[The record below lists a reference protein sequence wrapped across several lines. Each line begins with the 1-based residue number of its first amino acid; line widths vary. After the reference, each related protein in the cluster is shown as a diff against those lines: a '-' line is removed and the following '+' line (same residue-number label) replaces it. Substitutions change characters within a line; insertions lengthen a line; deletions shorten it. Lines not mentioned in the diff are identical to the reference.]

1 MTKRKAKI
9 EPGEPMMGRGIT
21 LQNGGTV
28 TLFMLDD
35 GVFGW
40 ELVNSKGDA
49 TRFSLTREAMNA
61 MLSLHCETT
70 WGPWKVTPSTVT
82 ASEVAK

>member
-1 MTKRKAKI
+1 MTKLKAKV
-9 EPGEPMMGRGIT
+9 ESGEPVMGRGIT

-40 ELVNSKGDA
+40 ELVNSKGDT

-70 WGPWKVTPSTVT
+70 WGPWKVAPSTVP
-82 ASEVAK
+82 VAPEAK